1 MRRPWISGLLFI
13 VYCAEAGIF
22 LVMAPWSPSW
32 ERLVGYVPIQSLYLV
47 LLLPLVR
54 GAVSGF
60 GLVHLV
66 WGVHDLQSWLASR
79 KYHGRVGS

>member
-1 MRRPWISGLLFI
+1 MRRRWIPGLLFI
-13 VYCAEAGIF
+13 VYCAEAGVF

-32 ERLVGYVPIQSLYLV
+32 ERLIAYVPIESLYMLLV
-47 LLLPLVR
+47 LPAVR

-66 WGVHDLQSWLASR
+66 WGAHDLQSWLASWKR
-79 KYHGRVGS
+79 DGRVGS